1 MEKFDVAVIGAGIA
15 GITAA
20 RDLSKKGF
28 SVVLLEARDRVGGR
42 TYLEKG
48 LGDEIELGGAYVHW
62 TQPHVWHELQKHAI
76 GLLPP
81 LPSKKCCWMADG
93 KMHSGTEEEYFEIL
107 GPAMAQLFADA
118 RERFPLP
125 WMINAVDN
133 SDIERESIEDRINSL
148 GLDSYHRDVLDGALA
163 GVVHKYK
170 EHGIAQLL
178 HNVATYFGDYKA
190 FFETASFW
198 AIEGGTKTLT
208 EAILSESTAELRL
221 STPVSNIQDHGSEVS
236 ITTRAGQKI
245 LVRAAIVAVP
255 VGTLGDIKISPDLP
269 HAASSMV
276 AERNPVMA
284 SKIWA
289 RVRGQ
294 IEPFTGLAPA
304 GKHPLNAVRTER
316 YHDGDTFIM
325 CICSDAASIR
335 ADDRKAV
342 QIALRKFI
350 PGIEVVDTASYSW
363 AEDEFSKG
371 GWMMHRPGHITSG
384 AVQLRQGHGCIRF
397 CGSDI
402 AALETGAIEGAM
414 QSAATAARDTAAG
427 LSVENGRSS
436 CL

>member
-1 MEKFDVAVIGAGIA
+1 
-15 GITAA
+15 
-20 RDLSKKGF
+20 
-28 SVVLLEARDRVGGR
+28 
-42 TYLEKG
+42 
-48 LGDEIELGGAYVHW
+48 
-62 TQPHVWHELQKHAI
+62 
-76 GLLPP
+76 
-81 LPSKKCCWMADG
+81 MA
-93 KMHSGTEEEYFEIL
+93 
-107 GPAMAQLFADA
+107 
-118 RERFPLP
+118 
-125 WMINAVDN
+125 
-133 SDIERESIEDRINSL
+133 
-148 GLDSYHRDVLDGALA
+148 
-163 GVVHKYK
+163 
-170 EHGIAQLL
+170 
-178 HNVATYFGDYKA
+178 
-190 FFETASFW
+190 
-198 AIEGGTKTLT
+198 
-208 EAILSESTAELRL
+208 
-221 STPVSNIQDHGSEVS
+221 
-236 ITTRAGQKI
+236 
-245 LVRAAIVAVP
+245 
-255 VGTLGDIKISPDLP
+255 
-269 HAASSMV
+269 

-414 QSAATAARDTAAG
+414 QSAATAARDTAAA